1 MADAPQL
8 TTDQYNFCRAV
19 EAMKLDLLRS
29 GKEPAW
35 LVAHPGV
42 LALTWGPI
50 DGERPTGAKVCG
62 LQVVE
67 LSTCPPGSFYLSH
80 RKPDGA

>member
-1 MADAPQL
+1 MADTPQL
-8 TTDQYNFCRAV
+8 TADQYNFCRAV

-42 LALTWGPI
+42 LALTWGQV
-50 DGERPTGAKVCG
+50 DEELCG
-62 LQVVE
+62 LKVVE
-67 LSTCPPGSFYLSH
+67 SGACPPGAFYLTQ
-80 RKPDGA
+80 RRPDSV

>member
-1 MADAPQL
+1 MADTPQL

-29 GKEPAW
+29 GKEAAW
-35 LVAHPGV
+35 LVAHPGL
-42 LALTWGPI
+42 LALTWGQV
-50 DGERPTGAKVCG
+50 DGPSSCG
-62 LQVVE
+62 LKVVE
-67 LSTCPPGSFYLSH
+67 LSTCPPGSFYLTH

>member
-1 MADAPQL
+1 MADTPQL

-19 EAMKLDLLRS
+19 EAMRLDLLRS
-29 GKEPAW
+29 GKEASW

-42 LALTWGPI
+42 LALTWGQV
-50 DGERPTGAKVCG
+50 DGDLCG
-62 LQVVE
+62 LKVVE
-67 LSTCPPGSFYLSH
+67 LSSCPPGSFYLSH